1 MQENLEKPLV
11 SVIIPTYNS
20 IITIENTLKSI
31 KKQSY
36 DNIEI
41 IVVDNNSKDNTKEIS
56 LKYTN
61 KVFNKWPERTAQK
74 NYWIEK
80 AIWKYIFFVDSDME
94 LTNEVIKESVILY
107 ENTGNI
113 WWICI
118 PENSVWEWF
127 FVKIRDFERSFYDW
141 TSVESARF
149 FKLEDVRKVWWFEED
164 LIFFEESLLP
174 QKIES
179 KLNKSCKFR
188 INSYIYHNEWDINI
202 IKWLKKKFYYGKS
215 LDEYKQKIKE
225 IWIEQTWNDQ
235 MWILNRYLIFIKNKR
250 FFTKPILAFWVIWL
264 KTLEFWSG
272 ALGLFYSKIKK

>member
-1 MQENLEKPLV
+1 MQENLQNPLV

-20 IITIENTLKSI
+20 SVTIENTLKSI

-56 LKYTN
+56 LKYTD

-80 AIWKYIFFVDSDME
+80 SNWKYIFFVDSDME
-94 LTNEVIKESVILY
+94 LTNEVIKECVILY
-107 ENTGNI
+107 ENTENI

-149 FKLEDVRKVWWFEED
+149 FKLEYVRKVWWFEED

-188 INSYIYHNEWDINI
+188 INSYIHHNEWDINI
-202 IKWLKKKFYYGKS
+202 IKWLSKKFYYGKS
-215 LDEYKQKIKE
+215 LYEYKQKVKE

-235 MWILNRYLIFIKNKR
+235 MWILSRYLIFLKSKR
-250 FFTKPILAFWVIWL
+250 FFTKPILAFWVLWL

-272 ALGLFYSKIKK
+272 ALGLIYSKIKK